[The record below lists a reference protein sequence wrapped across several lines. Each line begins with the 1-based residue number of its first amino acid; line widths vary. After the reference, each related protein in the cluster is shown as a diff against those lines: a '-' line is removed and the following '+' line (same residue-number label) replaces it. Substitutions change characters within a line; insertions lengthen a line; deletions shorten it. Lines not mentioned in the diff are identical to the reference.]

1 MGTELNAKVG
11 ILEHRVAS
19 ADERREQLAEREQL
33 ALGAVNAALR
43 LFTENPTDKQQG
55 AVDRAE
61 ARLAAARK
69 VLHTSDS
76 ATELARR
83 DLQDLHRR
91 QKQQA
96 EHAYQIRV
104 QQHAR
109 LLAIQLP
116 ALVEQLRP
124 LVLRLSESVA
134 FVDGID
140 PAVQDLGKMIAYQC
154 FGGTNP
160 RTFMVEHINRVKKK
174 LRDE

>member
-61 ARLAAARK
+61 ARLAAAQK

-104 QQHAR
+104 QQRAR
-109 LLAIQLP
+109 LLASQLP

-160 RTFMVEHINRVKKK
+160 RTFKVEHINRVKKR